1 MNDASIRN
9 YSLSLPPSLPLPL
22 PLSLLSPSLSLFF
35 SLPLIRTQ
43 DLNQL
48 FSAVLEHIRQCQV
61 ILIDQELTNWKQ
73 SQRLFSWEDDRGKVE
88 LSNIQ
93 QW

>member
-1 MNDASIRN
+1 MIVVMENLN
-9 YSLSLPPSLPLPL
+9 TLSLSL
-22 PLSLLSPSLSLFF
+22 SLSL
-35 SLPLIRTQ
+35 SHSHTCTQ
-43 DLNQL
+43 ELNQL
-48 FSAVLEHIRQCQV
+48 FSAVLEHIRQCQL